1 MALRLRRG
9 TDAERT
15 LITPLEGELLYV
27 TDTKRL
33 YIGDGITAGGVAV
46 LDATNTGITLAN
58 LADVNLTDDSTQP
71 GDGEVLAYD
80 LNNDRWVPIELQL
93 NKLSDI
99 DLAVPATEGQVLK
112 FDSLTSTFKPADDTD
127 TQLLNITDLADVDT
141 QSTVPA
147 NGQVLRWDAVSTRW
161 YPDYISVEEGGITR
175 IEQLEN
181 VVVTNGQA
189 RDQLY
194 FDAVNNVFY
203 NDRESTAGAQ
213 QLSDLTDISITNP
226 QSNDTIFY
234 DAVGGAFFNAPAPDT
249 SLVNETSPAL
259 SNNLNTQGNVI
270 FGGGDA
276 QFGIV
281 TADTIVTGRI
291 DSDIQGSVFAENSTL
306 LVDAVNGGIPG
317 ENITGSLVGPSRL
330 GIVNDYSY
338 RDVVR
343 FTNYGNDGNGLY
355 VNISKTRGTVAAPTA
370 LLAGDEI
377 GRINFADAFT
387 GGTGAGAVAI
397 VSSIDPDGTPAAG
410 VAPGLISFNTMS
422 NAGTQASRMEIDS
435 AGTVTTFGIHIGQTT
450 APTGIPFYSKAAS
463 NVGGEGPRMLLR
475 RSRGTHGSETAVS
488 NGDSLHRITFGGH
501 DGTNFVDT
509 AFIKAQVD
517 GTVSTSIIPTKLEL
531 RTTDITGTVNTP
543 LTVGADNSVTANKL
557 EASTYFQ
564 LPQYGSDS
572 ARDTAVTSPLAGMMI
587 YKTDTNKAQ
596 VYNGTS
602 WIDLH

>member
-33 YIGDGITAGGVAV
+33 YIGDGITPGGNAV
-46 LDATNTGITLAN
+46 LDATNTGITLGN
-58 LADVNLTDDSTQP
+58 IADVNLTDDSTQP
-71 GDGEVLAYD
+71 SDGEYLGYD
-80 LNNDRWVPIELQL
+80 LNNDRWVPITPSL
-93 NKLSDI
+93 NKLSDV
-99 DLAVPATEGQVLK
+99 DLSTPATDGQTLK
-112 FDSLTSTFKPADDTD
+112 FDSVSGTFKPADDTD
-127 TQLLNITDLADVDT
+127 TQLINITDLADVDT
-141 QSTVPA
+141 QSTVPT
-147 NGQVLRWDAVSTRW
+147 NGQILRWDASSERW
-161 YPDYISVEEGGITR
+161 YPDSISVAEGGVSR

-181 VVVTNGQA
+181 VVINAAQS

-194 FDAVNNVFY
+194 YDAVNNVFY
-203 NDRESTAGAQ
+203 NDRESTQGAS
-213 QLSDLTDISITNP
+213 QLSDLDDIAIISP
-226 QSNDTIFY
+226 QSGDTIFY
-234 DAVGGAFFNAPAPDT
+234 DAVGGAFYNAQPPST
-249 SLVNETSPAL
+249 SLETELSPKL
-259 SNNLNTQGNVI
+259 GDNLDTQGNVI

-276 QFGIV
+276 IFGIV
-281 TADTIVTGRI
+281 TANTIVTGRI
-291 DSDIQGSVFAENSTL
+291 DSDIQGSVFAENSTV
-306 LVDAVNGGIPG
+306 LVDAVNGSVPG

-355 VNISKTRGTVAAPTA
+355 VNISKSRGTIAAPA
-370 LLAGDEI
+370 DLQAGDEI

-397 VSSIDPDGTPAAG
+397 VASIDPDGTPAAG
-410 VAPGLISFNTMS
+410 IAPGKITFNTMN
-422 NAGTQASRMEIDS
+422 NAGSQAARMEIDS
-435 AGTVTTFGIHIGQTT
+435 GGTVTTFGIHTGQTT

-463 NVGGEGPRMLLR
+463 NVAGEGPRFLMR

-501 DGTNFVDT
+501 DGTSFVDT
-509 AFIKAQVD
+509 AFIKASVD

-531 RTTDITGTVNTP
+531 KTTDSAGTVNTP
-543 LTVGADNSVTANKL
+543 LTLGSDNSVTANKL
-557 EASTYFQ
+557 AAATYFE

-572 ARDTAVTSPLAGMMI
+572 ARDTTIATPVAGMMI

-596 VYNGTS
+596 VYNGTI
-602 WIDLH
+602 WVDLH